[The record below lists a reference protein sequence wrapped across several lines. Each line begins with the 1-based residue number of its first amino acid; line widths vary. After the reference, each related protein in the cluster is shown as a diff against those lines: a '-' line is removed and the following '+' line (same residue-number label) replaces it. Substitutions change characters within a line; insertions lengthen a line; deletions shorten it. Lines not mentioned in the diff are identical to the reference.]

1 MIASVVSAAR
11 IVVVKAKKKNKQTTI
26 PQIEILLLDKIVIP
40 SFLLI
45 Y

>member
-1 MIASVVSAAR
+1 MIASVVSAASM
-11 IVVVKAKKKNKQTTI
+11 VVVKAKKKNKQTTI
-26 PQIEILLLDKIVIP
+26 PQIEKFLFDNVVIT